1 MQKINARNMVNYK
14 IFLLTFFIILSFQ
27 FFMTN
32 TYKKVYADSSG
43 KTYYVSLQGNDNYD
57 GSFGRP
63 YKTIQKGLDQLKP
76 GDTLEIR
83 GGVYHETTDVYNKN
97 GSPNAWFTV
106 KNYKN
111 EEVTMT
117 GDYKVNWGGKIAPD
131 AITLNNSSYWKIQGI
146 KMTKYTGAGVYITN
160 NSSNIDMSDLVIW
173 DLDYPIYRPYGTSGI
188 DGESSSY
195 CSVKNCKIYN
205 IGLKVDR
212 PKDHGIYIGYGAYN
226 WTFENNDIHD
236 AAGAAIQLYGS
247 PNGGSNCTIINN
259 RLYNNHAYGIAIGS
273 SATNNVI
280 NNNVLYGNRWCD
292 VYMLEEATNNWF
304 KNNLFLTGYSNYNV
318 QLTDAT
324 SVDNSFDFNTYY
336 KNNGYVVN
344 RYDQILNYNEWK
356 LYSQEHSGKY
366 LNEPDE
372 AEQSIKDWKP
382 LKQKQYTTR
391 RLSGSDR
398 FETAKSIAEEF
409 NSSKVDNIIITSGY
423 NFTNALSGS
432 VLAKKINAPILLSG
446 KSDSENSS
454 TLQYVQNHLNKD
466 GKIYIL
472 GNEDNINESIIISL
486 KSLGYSNIKLLQDGE
501 KYGSI
506 KAINDEINASSGT
519 PVVIASGNFFAD
531 GLSISAVAAAKGYP
545 IVLSDTDALPAES
558 EETIKKIK
566 PSKIY
571 IIGGTSVI
579 SDNVKESVKK
589 ISGISDQNIVR
600 IWGEDRYSTSVNIAN
615 SFKSDGKIVT
625 FASGVDFPDAL
636 SGSVLAAKLNA
647 PLILINDNNNQ
658 QKKLIDLGEY
668 SDQIIFGGT
677 ASVSEQT
684 QNNLAR

>member
-1 MQKINARNMVNYK
+1 MQKIRAKNMVNYK
-14 IFLLTFFIILSFQ
+14 IFLLTFFIILCFQ
-27 FFMTN
+27 FFVEN
-32 TYKKVYADSSG
+32 RYEKVYASSG
-43 KTYYVSLQGNDNYD
+43 KTYYVSPQGKDNND
-57 GSFGRP
+57 GSLGRP
-63 YKTIQKGLDQLKP
+63 YKTIQKGLEELKP

-97 GSPNAWFTV
+97 GSPDAWFTV

-146 KMTKYTGAGVYITN
+146 KMTQYTGAGVYITN
-160 NSSNIDMSDLVIW
+160 NSSFIEMSDLVIW

-236 AAGAAIQLYGS
+236 TAGAAIQLYGS

-273 SATNNVI
+273 NATNNII
-280 NNNVLYGNRWCD
+280 NNNVLYGNNWCD
-292 VYMLEEATNNWF
+292 VYMLEESTNNWF

-372 AEQSIKDWKP
+372 VQQSIKDWQP
-382 LKQKQYTTR
+382 LKSKQYTTR
-391 RLSGSDR
+391 RLSGADR
-398 FETAKSIAEEF
+398 FETAKRIAEEF
-409 NSSKVDNIIITSGY
+409 NNSMVDNIIITSGY

-446 KSDSENSS
+446 RSDSENSS
-454 TLQYVQNHLNKD
+454 TLEYVKSHLNKN

-486 KSLGYSNIKLLQDGE
+486 KSLGYSNIKTLQDGE

-506 KAINDEINASSGT
+506 KAINDEINANSGT

-531 GLSISAVAAAKGYP
+531 GLSISSVAAAKGYP

-558 EETIKKIK
+558 EETIKKIR

-579 SDNVKESVKK
+579 SDGVKENIKK
-589 ISGISDQNIVR
+589 LSGISDKNIVR
-600 IWGEDRYSTSVNIAN
+600 IGGEDRYSTSINIAK
-615 SFKSDGKIVT
+615 SFELNTKTVT

-647 PLILINDNNNQ
+647 PLVLISDNNNQ
-658 QKKLIDLGEY
+658 QKKFIDLGEY

-684 QNNLAR
+684 QTNLAR

>member
-1 MQKINARNMVNYK
+1 MQKINVKNMVNYK

-27 FFMTN
+27 FFVEN
-32 TYKKVYADSSG
+32 RYEKVYASSG
-43 KTYYVSLQGNDNYD
+43 KTYYVSPQGDDNDD
-57 GSFGRP
+57 GSLERP
-63 YKTIQKGLDQLKP
+63 YKTVQKGLNQLNP

-97 GSPNAWFTV
+97 GSQDAWFTV
-106 KNYKN
+106 KNYKD

-146 KMTKYTGAGVYITN
+146 KMTQYTGAGVYITN
-160 NSSNIDMSDLVIW
+160 NSRFIDMSDLVIW

-188 DGESSSY
+188 DGESSSF

-273 SATNNVI
+273 NATKNTI
-280 NNNVLYGNRWCD
+280 NNNVFYGNNWCD
-292 VYMLEEATNNWF
+292 VYMLEESTNNWF
-304 KNNLFLTGYSNYNV
+304 KNNLFLTGYNNYNV

-344 RYDQILNYNEWK
+344 RYDQILNYNEWR

-372 AEQSIKDWKP
+372 VQQSIKDWQP
-382 LKQKQYTTR
+382 LKSKQYTTR
-391 RLSGSDR
+391 RLSGADR
-398 FETAKSIAEEF
+398 FETAKRIAEEF
-409 NSSKVDNIIITSGY
+409 NSSMVDNIIITSGY

-446 KSDSENSS
+446 ISDSENSS
-454 TLQYVQNHLNKD
+454 TLQYVQNHLNKN

-472 GNEDNINESIIISL
+472 GNEGNINESIIISL
-486 KSLGYSNIKLLQDGE
+486 KSLGYSNIKILQDGE

-506 KAINDEINASSGT
+506 KAINDEINASNGT

-579 SDNVKESVKK
+579 SDNVKENVKK
-589 ISGISDQNIVR
+589 LSGVSDENIVR
-600 IWGEDRYSTSVNIAN
+600 IWGEDRYSTSINIAK
-615 SFKSDGKIVT
+615 SFELNNKIAT

-636 SGSVLAAKLNA
+636 AGSVLAAKLNA
-647 PLILINDNNNQ
+647 PLILISDNNNL
-658 QKKLIDLGEY
+658 QKKFIDLGEY

>member
-1 MQKINARNMVNYK
+1 MQKINVKNVVNYK
-14 IFLLTFFIILSFQ
+14 VFLLTLFIIFSFQ
-27 FFMTN
+27 IFMTN
-32 TYKKVYADSSG
+32 SHDKVYASSG
-43 KTYYVSLQGNDNYD
+43 KTYYVSPQGKDEND
-57 GSFGRP
+57 GSFWRP
-63 YKTIQKGLDQLKP
+63 YKTVQKGLDQIKP

-83 GGVYHETTDVYNKN
+83 GGVYHETTDVYNRN
-97 GSPNAWFTV
+97 GSPNAWYTV
-106 KNYKN
+106 RNYKN
-111 EEVTMT
+111 EEVTMI
-117 GDYKVNWGGKIAPD
+117 GDYKLNWGGKIAPD

-146 KMTKYTGAGVYITN
+146 KMTQYTGAGVYITN
-160 NSSNIDMSDLVIW
+160 KSSYIEMSDLEIW
-173 DLDYPIYRPYGTSGI
+173 DLDYPVYRPYGTSGI
-188 DGESSSY
+188 DGESSSF

-236 AAGAAIQLYGS
+236 TAGAAIQLYGS

-273 SATNNVI
+273 NATNNTI
-280 NNNVLYGNRWCD
+280 NNNVLYGNNWCD
-292 VYMLEEATNNWF
+292 VYMLESSTNNWF
-304 KNNLFLTGYSNYNV
+304 KNNLFLTGYNNYNI

-372 AEQSIKDWKP
+372 VQQSIKDWQP
-382 LKQKQYTTR
+382 LKQKQYTSK
-391 RLSGSDR
+391 RLSGLDR
-398 FETAKSIAEEF
+398 FETAKTIAEEF
-409 NSSKVDNIIITSGY
+409 NNSTVDNIIITSGY

-446 KSDSENSS
+446 RSDSENVSA
-454 TLQYVQNHLNKD
+454 LQYIQSHLKKN
-466 GKIYIL
+466 GKVYIL
-472 GNEDNINESIIISL
+472 GNEDNINEGIIISL
-486 KSLGYSNIKLLQDGE
+486 KNLGYSNIKLLEDGE

-506 KAINDEINASSGT
+506 KAINDEINANNGT
-519 PVVIASGNFFAD
+519 PIVIASGNFFAD

-545 IVLSDTDALPAES
+545 IVLSDTDALPAEA
-558 EETIKKIK
+558 EQTIKKIR

-579 SDNVKESVKK
+579 SDRVKDNVKKL
-589 ISGISDQNIVR
+589 SGISNENIIR
-600 IWGEDRYSTSVNIAN
+600 IWGEDRYSTSMNIVKN
-615 SFKSDGKIVT
+615 FKLDGKIVT

-636 SGSVLAAKLNA
+636 TGSVLAAKLNA
-647 PLILINDNNNQ
+647 PLILISDNNNL
-658 QKKLIDLGEY
+658 QKKFIDSSDY

>member
-1 MQKINARNMVNYK
+1 MQKINVKNMVNYK

-27 FFMTN
+27 FFVEN
-32 TYKKVYADSSG
+32 RYEKVYASSG
-43 KTYYVSLQGNDNYD
+43 KTYYVSPQGDDNDD
-57 GSFGRP
+57 GSLERP
-63 YKTIQKGLDQLKP
+63 YKTVQKGLNQLNP

-97 GSPNAWFTV
+97 GSQDAWFTV
-106 KNYKN
+106 KNYKD

-146 KMTKYTGAGVYITN
+146 KMTQYTGAGVYITN
-160 NSSNIDMSDLVIW
+160 NSRFIDMSDLVIW

-188 DGESSSY
+188 DGESSSF

-273 SATNNVI
+273 NATNNII
-280 NNNVLYGNRWCD
+280 NNNILYGNNWCD
-292 VYMLEEATNNWF
+292 VYMLEESTNNWF

-372 AEQSIKDWKP
+372 VQQSIKDWKP
-382 LKQKQYTTR
+382 LKSKQYTTK
-391 RLSGSDR
+391 RLSGADR
-398 FETAKSIAEEF
+398 FETAKRIAEEF
-409 NSSKVDNIIITSGY
+409 NSSMVDNIIITSGY

-446 KSDSENSS
+446 ISDSENSS
-454 TLQYVQNHLNKD
+454 TLQYVQNYLNKN

-472 GNEDNINESIIISL
+472 GNEGNINESIIISL
-486 KSLGYSNIKLLQDGE
+486 KSLGYSNIKILQDGE

-506 KAINDEINASSGT
+506 KAINDEINANYGT

-579 SDNVKESVKK
+579 SDNVKENVKK
-589 ISGISDQNIVR
+589 LSGVSDENIVR
-600 IWGEDRYSTSVNIAN
+600 IWGEDRYSTSINIAK
-615 SFKSDGKIVT
+615 SFELNNKIAT

-636 SGSVLAAKLNA
+636 AGSVLAAKLNA
-647 PLILINDNNNQ
+647 PLILISDNNNQ
-658 QKKLIDLGEY
+658 QKKFIDLGEY

-684 QNNLAR
+684 QSNLAR

>member
-1 MQKINARNMVNYK
+1 MQKINVKNMVNYK
-14 IFLLTFFIILSFQ
+14 IFLLAFFIILSFQ
-27 FFMTN
+27 FFVEN
-32 TYKKVYADSSG
+32 RYEKVYASNG
-43 KTYYVSLQGNDNYD
+43 KTYYVSSQGNDNDD
-57 GSFGRP
+57 GSLERP
-63 YKTIQKGLDQLKP
+63 YKTVQKGLDQLKP

-83 GGVYHETTDVYNKN
+83 GGIYHETTDVYNKN
-97 GSPNAWFTV
+97 GSQDAWFTV
-106 KNYKN
+106 KNYKD

-146 KMTKYTGAGVYITN
+146 KMTQYTGAGVYITN
-160 NSSNIDMSDLVIW
+160 NSRFIDMSDLVIW

-273 SATNNVI
+273 NATKNTI
-280 NNNVLYGNRWCD
+280 NNNVFYGNNWCD
-292 VYMLEEATNNWF
+292 VYMLEESTNNWF
-304 KNNLFLTGYSNYNV
+304 KNNLFLTGYNNYNV

-324 SVDNSFDFNTYY
+324 SVDNYFDFNTYY
-336 KNNGYVVN
+336 KNNGCVVN

-372 AEQSIKDWKP
+372 VQQSIKDWQP
-382 LKQKQYTTR
+382 LKSKEYTTR
-391 RLSGSDR
+391 RLSGADR
-398 FETAKSIAEEF
+398 FETAKRIAEEF
-409 NSSKVDNIIITSGY
+409 NSSMVDNIIITSGY

-446 KSDSENSS
+446 ISDSENSS
-454 TLQYVQNHLNKD
+454 TLQYVQNHLNKN

-472 GNEDNINESIIISL
+472 GNEGNINESIIISL
-486 KSLGYSNIKLLQDGE
+486 KSLGYSNIKILQDGE

-506 KAINDEINASSGT
+506 KAINDEINASNGT

-579 SDNVKESVKK
+579 SDNVKENVKK
-589 ISGISDQNIVR
+589 LSGVSDENIVR
-600 IWGEDRYSTSVNIAN
+600 IWGEDRYSTSINIAK
-615 SFKSDGKIVT
+615 SFELNNKIAT

-636 SGSVLAAKLNA
+636 AGSVLAAKLNA
-647 PLILINDNNNQ
+647 PLILISDNNNL
-658 QKKLIDLGEY
+658 QKKFIDLGEY

>member
-1 MQKINARNMVNYK
+1 MQKINVKNMVNYK
-14 IFLLTFFIILSFQ
+14 IFLLAFFIILSFQ
-27 FFMTN
+27 FFVEN
-32 TYKKVYADSSG
+32 RYEKVYASSG
-43 KTYYVSLQGNDNYD
+43 KTYYVSPKGNDNDD
-57 GSFGRP
+57 GSLERP
-63 YKTIQKGLDQLKP
+63 YQTIQKGLNELKP

-97 GSPNAWFTV
+97 GSTDAWFTV
-106 KNYKN
+106 KNYKD

-146 KMTKYTGAGVYITN
+146 KMTQYTGAGVYITN
-160 NSSNIDMSDLVIW
+160 NSRFIDMSDLVIW

-188 DGESSSY
+188 DGESSSF

-236 AAGAAIQLYGS
+236 TAGAAIQLYGS

-259 RLYNNHAYGIAIGS
+259 RLYNNHAYGVAIGS
-273 SATNNVI
+273 NATNNTI
-280 NNNVLYGNRWCD
+280 NNNVFYGNNWCD
-292 VYMLEEATNNWF
+292 VYMLEESTNNWF

-372 AEQSIKDWKP
+372 VQQSIKDWQP
-382 LKQKQYTTR
+382 LKSKQYTTR
-391 RLSGSDR
+391 RLSGADR
-398 FETAKSIAEEF
+398 FETAKRIAEEF
-409 NSSKVDNIIITSGY
+409 NSSMVDNIIITSGY

-446 KSDSENSS
+446 ISDSENSS
-454 TLQYVQNHLNKD
+454 TLQYVQNHLNKN

-472 GNEDNINESIIISL
+472 GNEGNINESIIISL
-486 KSLGYSNIKLLQDGE
+486 KSLGYSNIKILQDGE

-506 KAINDEINASSGT
+506 KAINDEINASNGT

-579 SDNVKESVKK
+579 SDNVKENVKK
-589 ISGISDQNIVR
+589 LSGVSDENIVR
-600 IWGEDRYSTSVNIAN
+600 IWGEDRYSTSINIAK
-615 SFKSDGKIVT
+615 SFELNNKIAT

-647 PLILINDNNNQ
+647 PLILISDNNNQ
-658 QKKLIDLGEY
+658 QKKFLDLGEY

>member
-1 MQKINARNMVNYK
+1 MQKINVKNMVNYK

-27 FFMTN
+27 FFVEN
-32 TYKKVYADSSG
+32 RYEKVYASSG
-43 KTYYVSLQGNDNYD
+43 KTYYVSPQGDDNDD
-57 GSFGRP
+57 GSLERP
-63 YKTIQKGLDQLKP
+63 YKTVQKGLNQLNP

-97 GSPNAWFTV
+97 GSQDAWFTV
-106 KNYKN
+106 KNYKD

-146 KMTKYTGAGVYITN
+146 KMTQYTGAGVYITN
-160 NSSNIDMSDLVIW
+160 NSRFIDMSDLVIW

-188 DGESSSY
+188 DGESSSF

-273 SATNNVI
+273 NATNNII
-280 NNNVLYGNRWCD
+280 NNNILYGNNWCD
-292 VYMLEEATNNWF
+292 VYMLEESTNNWF

-372 AEQSIKDWKP
+372 VQQSIKDWKP
-382 LKQKQYTTR
+382 LKSKQYTTK
-391 RLSGSDR
+391 RLSGADR
-398 FETAKSIAEEF
+398 FETAKRIAEEF
-409 NSSKVDNIIITSGY
+409 NSSMVDNIIITSGY

-446 KSDSENSS
+446 ISDSENSS
-454 TLQYVQNHLNKD
+454 TLQYVQNHLNKN

-472 GNEDNINESIIISL
+472 GNEGNINESIIISL
-486 KSLGYSNIKLLQDGE
+486 KSLGYSNIKILQDGE

-506 KAINDEINASSGT
+506 KAINDEINANYGT

-579 SDNVKESVKK
+579 SDNVKENVKK
-589 ISGISDQNIVR
+589 LSGVSDENIVR
-600 IWGEDRYSTSVNIAN
+600 IWGEDRYSTSINIAK
-615 SFKSDGKIVT
+615 SFELNNKIAT

-636 SGSVLAAKLNA
+636 AGSVLAAKLNA
-647 PLILINDNNNQ
+647 PLILISDNNNQ
-658 QKKLIDLGEY
+658 QKKFIDLGEY

-684 QNNLAR
+684 QSNLAR

>member
-1 MQKINARNMVNYK
+1 MVNYK

-27 FFMTN
+27 FFVEN
-32 TYKKVYADSSG
+32 RYEKVYASSG
-43 KTYYVSLQGNDNYD
+43 KTYYVSPQGDDNDD
-57 GSFGRP
+57 GSLERP
-63 YKTIQKGLDQLKP
+63 YKTVQKGLNQLNP

-97 GSPNAWFTV
+97 GSQDAWFTV
-106 KNYKN
+106 KNYKD

-146 KMTKYTGAGVYITN
+146 KMTQYTGAGVYITN
-160 NSSNIDMSDLVIW
+160 NSRFIDMSDLVIW

-188 DGESSSY
+188 DGESSSF

-273 SATNNVI
+273 NATKNTI
-280 NNNVLYGNRWCD
+280 NNNVFYGNNWCD
-292 VYMLEEATNNWF
+292 VYMLEESTNNWF
-304 KNNLFLTGYSNYNV
+304 KNNLFLTGYNNYNV

-344 RYDQILNYNEWK
+344 RYDQILNYNEWR

-372 AEQSIKDWKP
+372 VQQSIKDWQP
-382 LKQKQYTTR
+382 LKSKQYTTR
-391 RLSGSDR
+391 RLSGADR
-398 FETAKSIAEEF
+398 FETAKRIAEEF
-409 NSSKVDNIIITSGY
+409 NSSMVDNIIITSGY

-446 KSDSENSS
+446 ISDSENSS
-454 TLQYVQNHLNKD
+454 TLQYVQNHLNKN

-472 GNEDNINESIIISL
+472 GNEGNINESIIISL
-486 KSLGYSNIKLLQDGE
+486 KSLGYSNIKILQDGE

-506 KAINDEINASSGT
+506 KAINDEINASNGT

-579 SDNVKESVKK
+579 SDNVKENVKK
-589 ISGISDQNIVR
+589 LSGVSDENIVR
-600 IWGEDRYSTSVNIAN
+600 IWGEDRYSTSINIAK
-615 SFKSDGKIVT
+615 SFELNNKIAT

-636 SGSVLAAKLNA
+636 AGSVLAAKLNA
-647 PLILINDNNNQ
+647 PLILISDNNNL
-658 QKKLIDLGEY
+658 QKKFIDLGEY

>member
-1 MQKINARNMVNYK
+1 MQKISVKNMVNYK

-27 FFMTN
+27 FFVEN
-32 TYKKVYADSSG
+32 RYEKVYASNG
-43 KTYYVSLQGNDNYD
+43 KTYYVSPQGKDNND
-57 GSFGRP
+57 GSLGRP
-63 YKTIQKGLDQLKP
+63 YKTIQKGLDEIKP

-83 GGVYHETTDVYNKN
+83 GGVYHETTDVYNKH
-97 GSPNAWFTV
+97 GSSNAWFTV

-146 KMTKYTGAGVYITN
+146 KMTQYTGAGVYITN
-160 NSSNIDMSDLVIW
+160 NSSFIEMSDLVIW

-236 AAGAAIQLYGS
+236 TAGAAIQLYGS

-273 SATNNVI
+273 NATNNII
-280 NNNVLYGNRWCD
+280 NNNVLYGNNWCD
-292 VYMLEEATNNWF
+292 VYMLEESTNNWF

-356 LYSQEHSGKY
+356 TYSQEHSGKY

-372 AEQSIKDWKP
+372 VQQSIKDWQP
-382 LKQKQYTTR
+382 LKSKQYTTR
-391 RLSGSDR
+391 RLSGADR
-398 FETAKSIAEEF
+398 FETAKRIAEEF
-409 NSSKVDNIIITSGY
+409 NSLMVDNIIITSGY

-446 KSDSENSS
+446 RNDSENSS
-454 TLQYVQNHLNKD
+454 TLQYVQNHLNKG

-472 GNEDNINESIIISL
+472 GNEDNINESMIISL
-486 KSLGYSNIKLLQDGE
+486 KSLGYSNIKILQDGE

-506 KAINDEINASSGT
+506 KAINDEINANSGT

-531 GLSISAVAAAKGYP
+531 GLSISSVAAAKGYP

-558 EETIKKIK
+558 EETIKKIR

-579 SDNVKESVKK
+579 SDGVKENIKK
-589 ISGISDQNIVR
+589 LYGISDKNIIR
-600 IWGEDRYSTSVNIAN
+600 IGGEDRYSTSINIAK
-615 SFKSDGKIVT
+615 SFELNNKIVT

-647 PLILINDNNNQ
+647 PLVLISDNNNQ
-658 QKKLIDLGEY
+658 QKKFIDLGEY

-684 QNNLAR
+684 QTNLAR

>member
-1 MQKINARNMVNYK
+1 
-14 IFLLTFFIILSFQ
+14 
-27 FFMTN
+27 MT
-32 TYKKVYADSSG
+32 
-43 KTYYVSLQGNDNYD
+43 Q
-57 GSFGRP
+57 
-63 YKTIQKGLDQLKP
+63 
-76 GDTLEIR
+76 
-83 GGVYHETTDVYNKN
+83 
-97 GSPNAWFTV
+97 
-106 KNYKN
+106 
-111 EEVTMT
+111 
-117 GDYKVNWGGKIAPD
+117 
-131 AITLNNSSYWKIQGI
+131 
-146 KMTKYTGAGVYITN
+146 YTGAGVYITN
-160 NSSNIDMSDLVIW
+160 RSSHIEMSDLVIW
-173 DLDYPIYRPYGTSGI
+173 DLDYPVYRPYGTSGI
-188 DGESSSY
+188 DGESSSF

-226 WTFENNDIHD
+226 WTFEKNDIHD
-236 AAGAAIQLYGS
+236 TAGAAIQLYGS
-247 PNGGSNCTIINN
+247 PNGGSNCMIINN

-273 SATNNVI
+273 NAINNTI
-280 NNNVLYGNRWCD
+280 NNNIFYGNNWCD
-292 VYMLEEATNNWF
+292 VYMLEKSTNNWF

-318 QLTDAT
+318 QLTDET

-372 AEQSIKDWKP
+372 VQQSIKDWQP
-382 LKQKQYTTR
+382 LEAMQYTTR
-391 RLSGSDR
+391 RLSGADR
-398 FETAKSIAEEF
+398 FETAKRIAEEF
-409 NSSKVDNIIITSGY
+409 NSSMVDNIIITSGY

-446 KSDSENSS
+446 ISDSENSS
-454 TLQYVQNHLNKD
+454 TLQYVQNHLNKS

-472 GNEDNINESIIISL
+472 GNEGNINESIIISL
-486 KSLGYSNIKLLQDGE
+486 KSLGYSNIKILQDGE

-506 KAINDEINASSGT
+506 KAINDEINANSGT

-558 EETIKKIK
+558 EETIKKIR

-579 SDNVKESVKK
+579 SDGVKESVKN
-589 ISGISDQNIVR
+589 ISGISDKDIIR
-600 IWGEDRYSTSVNIAN
+600 IWGEDRYSTSINIAK
-615 SFKSDGKIVT
+615 SFELNNKIAT

-647 PLILINDNNNQ
+647 PLILISDNNNQ
-658 QKKLIDLGEY
+658 QKKFIDLGKY